1 MLRLSQRKGKMM
13 RQKITYKNG
22 NCLSYVEY
30 GDKKG
35 YPILIQHG
43 LIASIEDDDL
53 FGRLIRLNARLI
65 CIARPGY
72 GESSPYVM
80 NSFAEWAE
88 IVATLVHEL
97 ELAQFDVLG
106 MSSGAPY
113 SYAIGYGL
121 PEKTRNIYIFSG
133 MPALYDEIA
142 LSHWP
147 YPMAKDKTI
156 AEMEDLA
163 RELFFSNV
171 KADDLQRADIRDS
184 MMHNC
189 FGVAQDLRLRSM
201 DWGFCLSDVK
211 AKVFMRHSKQ
221 DDNVPFETAVRTA
234 ELLPNCRLELTE
246 TGPHFS
252 DEALDDFIEKT
263 IADKINA
270 R

>member
-1 MLRLSQRKGKMM
+1 M
-13 RQKITYKNG
+13 RQKMTYKDG
-22 NCLSYVEY
+22 NSLSYAEY
-30 GDKKG
+30 GDRQG

-53 FGRLIRLNARLI
+53 FDRLIRQNTRLI

-80 NSFAEWAE
+80 NGFAEWAE
-88 IVATLVHEL
+88 IVAPLVHEL
-97 ELAQFDVLG
+97 GLAQFDVLG

-113 SYAIGYGL
+113 SYALGYGF
-121 PEKTRNIYIFSG
+121 PEKAHNIYIFSG

-171 KADDLQRADIRDS
+171 TAEDLQKADIRDS

-201 DWGFCLSDVK
+201 DWGFRLSDVK

-221 DDNVPFETAVRTA
+221 DDNVPFATAVRTA
-234 ELLPNCRLELTE
+234 ELLPACQLELTE

-252 DEALDDFIEKT
+252 AEALDDFIEKT
-263 IADKINA
+263 IVNKIKA
-270 R
+270 TMK